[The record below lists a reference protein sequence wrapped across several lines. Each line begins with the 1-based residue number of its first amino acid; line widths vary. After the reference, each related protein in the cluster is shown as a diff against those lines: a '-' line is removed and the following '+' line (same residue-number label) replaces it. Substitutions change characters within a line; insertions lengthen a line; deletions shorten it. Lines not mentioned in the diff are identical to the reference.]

1 MIVRPAIAH
10 DVPECCALGRRFTES
25 VYLGELVG
33 YDDESA
39 TALLTHMIDNDDG
52 ILLVVEIGADNANFH
67 DAALVGMAG
76 AILYPFYF
84 NRHHKTGQELFWYI
98 EPEHRNGRSGIEL
111 LEAMEAEALAK
122 GARSFMMVALE
133 KQEPERLAKFYERHG
148 YEATERI
155 FTRTLAWQDQQSPQ

>member
-1 MIVRPAIAH
+1 MIVRLAINR
-10 DVPECCALGRRFTES
+10 DLPECLELGRRFTES

-39 TALLTHMIDNDDG
+39 AALLDNLITNDDG
-52 ILLVVEIGADNANFH
+52 ILLVVEN

-84 NRHHKTGQELFWYI
+84 NKDHKTGQELFWFI
-98 EPEHRNGRSGIEL
+98 EPEHRHGRLGLEL
-111 LEAMEAEALAK
+111 LEAMEGEALAK

-133 KQEPERLAKFYERHG
+133 EHEPERLAKFYARHG
-148 YEATERI
+148 YRATERV
-155 FTRTLAWQDQQSPQ
+155 FTRTLAWQDQQ